1 MTLSMSFW
9 CILLFF
15 FFFFFRGNLLY
26 TYLHIYYGSRFWS
39 FFQICHHGTLNT
51 FSCHFDVNFTLQ
63 QIIWFFF
70 YGCSSFRSA
79 IMAPLIHFDF
89 NSKLLSLKKK
99 LMFFSFRSAIMA
111 PSIHSY
117 VILTSNLL
125 LILNDTKVT
134 INTNQDDFTG
144 NMVSGRYPR

>member
-15 FFFFFRGNLLY
+15 FLRGNLLY

-63 QIIWFFF
+63 QIIWFFLWMF
-70 YGCSSFRSA
+70 FFQICNHGTLNTFWLQQQ
-79 IMAPLIHFDF
+79 IIIF
-89 NSKLLSLKKK
+89 KKK